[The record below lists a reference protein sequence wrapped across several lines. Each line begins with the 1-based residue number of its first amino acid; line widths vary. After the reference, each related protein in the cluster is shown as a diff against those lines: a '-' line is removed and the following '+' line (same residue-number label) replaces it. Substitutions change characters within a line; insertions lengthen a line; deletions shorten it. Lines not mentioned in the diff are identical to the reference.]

1 MTGHNVAVPQ
11 TSIDF
16 GYPWWLNYGHLA
28 LFGVLLAAVLAA
40 RAAGASRRVM
50 VPLGV
55 LSLWAGSVALLVH
68 LFGINTVPPLPT
80 QAFLGSGSGR
90 VLDLGAG
97 TGRSSIMVLT
107 ERPQA
112 TLVASD
118 LFGDSFTHHF
128 GPGERPQDRLL
139 ANLRAAGVDGRAT
152 IETADMLKLPFG
164 DDSFDAIVSAYAI
177 DHLGRAGAQTALAEA
192 DRVLKPRGDFLLM
205 LVANDGWAKL
215 AFGPLLS
222 HGGTYGADWWRDA
235 ATKAGFEVREEGT
248 RPVTTY
254 FLLVKP

>member
-1 MTGHNVAVPQ
+1 MVAVSQ
-11 TSIDF
+11 TSLDF

-40 RAAGASRRVM
+40 RAAGASRWV
-50 VPLGV
+50 VILLGT

-68 LFGINTVPPLPT
+68 FFGINHVPPLPT
-80 QAFLGSGSGR
+80 AAFLRSGTGR

-118 LFGDSFTHHF
+118 LFGTSFTHHF

-139 ANLRAAGVDGRAT
+139 ANLKAAGVDGRAT
-152 IETADMLKLPFG
+152 IETADMLKLPFA
-164 DDSFDAIVSAYAI
+164 DRAFDAIVSAYAM
-177 DHLGRAGAQTALAEA
+177 DHLGRNGARTALAEA
-192 DRVLKPRGDFLLM
+192 HRVLKPGGDFLLI
-205 LVANDGWAKL
+205 LVANDRWAKL

-222 HGGTYGADWWRDA
+222 HGGTYGPDWWRDA
-235 ATKAGFEVREEGT
+235 AVKAGFDIREEGAH
-248 RPVTTY
+248 PVTTY
-254 FLLVKP
+254 FLLTGR

>member
-1 MTGHNVAVPQ
+1 MSQAP
-11 TSIDF
+11 IDF

-28 LFGVLLAAVLAA
+28 LFGVLLTIGLGMH
-40 RAAGASRRVM
+40 AAGASRRVR
-50 VPLGV
+50 VVLGV
-55 LSLWAGSVALLVH
+55 LSLWAGSVALLVYF
-68 LFGINTVPPLPT
+68 FGINRVPPLPT
-80 QAFLGSGSGR
+80 QAFLSSGTGR

-118 LFGDSFTHHF
+118 LFGTSFTQHF
-128 GPGERPQDRLL
+128 GPGKRPQDRLL
-139 ANLRAAGVDGRAT
+139 ANLKAAGVDGRAT
-152 IETADMLKLPFG
+152 VETADMLKLPFA
-164 DDSFDAIVSAYAI
+164 DRAFDAIVSAYAM
-177 DHLGRAGAQTALAEA
+177 DHLGRNGARVALAEA
-192 DRVLKPRGDFLLM
+192 HRVLRPGGDFLLI

-222 HGGTYGADWWRDA
+222 HGGTYGAGWWRDA
-235 ATKAGFEVREEGT
+235 AGTAGFAIREEGS

-254 FLLVKP
+254 LLLTRR